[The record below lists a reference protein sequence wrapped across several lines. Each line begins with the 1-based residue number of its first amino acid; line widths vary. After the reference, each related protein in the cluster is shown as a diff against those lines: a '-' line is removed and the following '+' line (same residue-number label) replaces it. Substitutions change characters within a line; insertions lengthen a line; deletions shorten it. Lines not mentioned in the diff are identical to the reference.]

1 MRRRTGLCTTPVQ
14 ARPTPGGKAPA
25 GTFASLRV
33 RNYRLYFAGQAI
45 SLTGTWM
52 QSVALSWLVF
62 ELTHSGTAIGLV
74 LAAQF
79 LPVLALGAYGG
90 LIADRVAKRPL
101 LMGTQTALASL
112 ALLLGVLSATHTI
125 ELWMVFAVAALIGTV
140 TAVDNP
146 TRQTFVMEIVGG
158 GRVQNAVS
166 LNSVVTNASRAVGP
180 AIAGALIA
188 SVGVAV
194 CFLAGLLVPLL
205 MMALI
210 GTLAY
215 EFPVVRPLLAHQTL
229 YGGARTFGFLSCAM
243 GAGAVAGGLVVAV
256 LAITGLQP
264 LTTAAACSARRWSL
278 RLSCRRSPASWRRWH
293 SWGQPAPRSWPRATA
308 HCSSPAIPASAGG

>member
-1 MRRRTGLCTTPVQ
+1 MGLCTTPVQ

-158 GRVQNAVS
+158 GRVQNAVPQQ
-166 LNSVVTNASRAVGP
+166 RRYQR
-180 AIAGALIA
+180 
-188 SVGVAV
+188 
-194 CFLAGLLVPLL
+194 LAGRRAGDRGRTDRLGRRRCVLPK
-205 MMALI
+205 
-210 GTLAY
+210 GS
-215 EFPVVRPLLAHQTL
+215 
-229 YGGARTFGFLSCAM
+229 GGRGAAR
-243 GAGAVAGGLVVAV
+243 
-256 LAITGLQP
+256 
-264 LTTAAACSARRWSL
+264 AAADDGSDRNARL
-278 RLSCRRSPASWRRWH
+278 
-293 SWGQPAPRSWPRATA
+293 
-308 HCSSPAIPASAGG
+308 